1 MITKDKFFEAA
12 KEIGGYS
19 YNSDYSVAVEEFG
32 MEPSQSYKDSPPWCS
47 RRYKVSESE
56 KAQLKEFFSNLLV
69 QKIYLGGMTGGS
81 CWGGNPYYE
90 YSEEKQEFS
99 YLTELLV
106 KEVYMEEREYY
117 GNTSDYLVYFV
128 DLNEL
133 YNFLTEGM
141 EGKNNGI

>member
-19 YNSDYSVAVEEFG
+19 YNSGYSVA
-32 MEPSQSYKDSPPWCS
+32 
-47 RRYKVSESE
+47 
-56 KAQLKEFFSNLLV
+56 
-69 QKIYLGGMTGGS
+69 
-81 CWGGNPYYE
+81 
-90 YSEEKQEFS
+90 

-117 GNTSDYLVYFV
+117 ANTSDYLVYFV